1 MIGSEGSAAVTGVRI
16 GVDVGQVRVGVAASD
31 PHLILA
37 TPVATLPR
45 DTGADADIATI
56 VSETLARD
64 AVGVYVGLP
73 RTLAGEEG
81 SSARMARDYAQRL
94 ADRLAGQRE
103 PHATPV
109 EVWLIDERLS
119 TVVAHRSLHAAGL
132 PMKKH
137 RSRVDQVAATGI
149 LQQALDGLRAGRR
162 PGEPVHPT
170 TPAETPP
177 DDGDRS

>member
-1 MIGSEGSAAVTGVRI
+1 MTGPDEPAVVTGVRL
-16 GVDVGQVRVGVAASD
+16 GVDVGAVRVGVAASD

-37 TPVATLPR
+37 TPVATVPR
-45 DTGADADIATI
+45 DTGAESDIATI
-56 VSETLARD
+56 VGEILARD
-64 AVGVYVGLP
+64 AVGVFVGLP

-94 ADRLAGQRE
+94 ADRLADQRG
-103 PHATPV
+103 PDAPSV
-109 EVWLIDERLS
+109 EVRLIDERLT
-119 TVVAHRSLHAAGL
+119 TVSAHRSLHAAGL

-137 RSRVDQVAATGI
+137 RSRVDQVAAIGI
-149 LQQALDGLRAGRR
+149 LQQALDGLRAGRH
-162 PGEPVHPT
+162 PGELVLPT

>member
-1 MIGSEGSAAVTGVRI
+1 MTADDGPRFAPGVRM
-16 GVDVGQVRVGVAASD
+16 GVDVGAVRVGVAASD

-37 TPVATLPR
+37 TPVSTVPR
-45 DTGADADIATI
+45 DTATDSDIAAI
-56 VSETLARD
+56 VGEIRERD

-73 RTLAGEEG
+73 RTLAGQEG
-81 SSARMARDYAQRL
+81 TSARMAREYAQRL
-94 ADRLAGQRE
+94 ADRLAAPRGPHE
-103 PHATPV
+103 PPV
-109 EVWLIDERLS
+109 EVYLIDERLT
-119 TVVAHRSLHAAGL
+119 TVSAHRSLHAAGL

-162 PGEPVHPT
+162 PGEPVPPT

-177 DDGDRS
+177 DDGGRS

>member
-1 MIGSEGSAAVTGVRI
+1 MSADGRAGAPAGVRL
-16 GVDVGQVRVGVAASD
+16 GVDVGAVRVGVAASD

-37 TPVATLPR
+37 TPVATVPR
-45 DTGADADIATI
+45 DADADSDIATI
-56 VSETLARD
+56 VGEILERG
-64 AVGVYVGLP
+64 AVGVFVGLP

-94 ADRLAGQRE
+94 ADRLR
-103 PHATPV
+103 PDV
-109 EVWLIDERLS
+109 EVRLIDERLT
-119 TVVAHRSLHAAGL
+119 TVSAHRSLHAAGL

-162 PGEPVHPT
+162 PGELVPPT
-170 TPAETPP
+170 TPADTPP
-177 DDGDRS
+177 DHGDRS